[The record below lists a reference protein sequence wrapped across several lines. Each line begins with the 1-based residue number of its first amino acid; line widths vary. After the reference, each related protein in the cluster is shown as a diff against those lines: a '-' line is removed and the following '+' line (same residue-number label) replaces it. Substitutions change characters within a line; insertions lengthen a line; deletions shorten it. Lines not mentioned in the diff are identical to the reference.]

1 MIPVHELDEE
11 TALAIASIEH
21 VALTGTGENGKPRG
35 YTRKVKF
42 WDKPSA
48 INMVMRHLGLFEKDN
63 AQVQDNLRVE
73 VVLLQ
78 PKTSRAG

>member
-1 MIPVHELDEE
+1 M
-11 TALAIASIEH
+11 AIASVE
-21 VALTGTGENGKPRG
+21 VREEFEGQGESRKLVG

>member
-1 MIPVHELDEE
+1 
-11 TALAIASIEH
+11 
-21 VALTGTGENGKPRG
+21 
-35 YTRKVKF
+35 VKF

-48 INMVMRHLGLFEKDN
+48 TDMLMRHLGMFEKDN
-63 AQVQDNLRVE
+63 VQVQDNLRVE